1 MAAALSAQLQE
12 RMVKVNVVPDHV
24 DWKYELGEKVKF
36 NVVVTKNRVP
46 QENVTVWYE
55 VAQDMMHPL
64 LKDTIVLENGVLTLD
79 AGTMKTPGFLRCRV
93 WTKYD
98 GRTVE
103 GRATAVFEPEKIKPT
118 AVLPNDFNTFW
129 ESAKQE
135 NVRIPMN
142 VKLRLLPERC
152 TEKVNVY
159 EWNVQNYR
167 LNSRVYGI
175 LCVPV
180 KPGKYPAL
188 LRVPGAGV
196 RGYAG
201 AIVEAEKGMITL
213 EIGIHG
219 IPVTLEPS
227 VYASLSQGGLYRY
240 QYQNWDNRD
249 EVYYKRVYMGC
260 VRAVDYLCSMKEFD
274 GSNLL
279 VQGGSQGGALAIV
292 TAVLNPRVTGVVSFF
307 PALSDLSGYEKGR
320 AGGWP
325 HLFRDSTD
333 AVEIRKKK
341 LEVSSY
347 YDVANFAK
355 QLKVPVFF
363 YLGYNDMVCP
373 PTSTFSVYNVIT
385 SPKEIV
391 IMEEAEHYVYP
402 EHWSQALQWIYSKQ
416 GM

>member
-103 GRATAVFEPEKIKPT
+103 GRATAAFEPEKIKPT

-129 ESAKQE
+129 ENAKQE

-142 VKLRLLPERC
+142 AKLRLLPERC

-167 LNSRVYGI
+167 LNSRGI
-175 LCVPV
+175 WYSLCA
-180 KPGKYPAL
+180 GKA
-188 LRVPGAGV
+188 REVSCFIAGT
-196 RGYAG
+196 G
-201 AIVEAEKGMITL
+201 
-213 EIGIHG
+213 
-219 IPVTLEPS
+219 
-227 VYASLSQGGLYRY
+227 
-240 QYQNWDNRD
+240 
-249 EVYYKRVYMGC
+249 
-260 VRAVDYLCSMKEFD
+260 
-274 GSNLL
+274 
-279 VQGGSQGGALAIV
+279 GGS
-292 TAVLNPRVTGVVSFF
+292 TGICRCNCR
-307 PALSDLSGYEKGR
+307 SGKRYDYVGNWHSWYS
-320 AGGWP
+320 GN
-325 HLFRDSTD
+325 
-333 AVEIRKKK
+333 IRTVR
-341 LEVSSY
+341 L
-347 YDVANFAK
+347 
-355 QLKVPVFF
+355 
-363 YLGYNDMVCP
+363 C
-373 PTSTFSVYNVIT
+373 
-385 SPKEIV
+385 
-391 IMEEAEHYVYP
+391 
-402 EHWSQALQWIYSKQ
+402 
-416 GM
+416 

>member
-103 GRATAVFEPEKIKPT
+103 GRATAAFEPEKIKPT

-129 ESAKQE
+129 ENAKQE

-142 VKLRLLPERC
+142 AKLRLLPERC

-227 VYASLSQGGLYRY
+227 VYASLSQGVFTDTISELG
-240 QYQNWDNRD
+240 QFVMKFIINASIWD
-249 EVYYKRVYMGC
+249 VY
-260 VRAVDYLCSMKEFD
+260 VR
-274 GSNLL
+274 
-279 VQGGSQGGALAIV
+279 
-292 TAVLNPRVTGVVSFF
+292 
-307 PALSDLSGYEKGR
+307 
-320 AGGWP
+320 
-325 HLFRDSTD
+325 
-333 AVEIRKKK
+333 
-341 LEVSSY
+341 
-347 YDVANFAK
+347 
-355 QLKVPVFF
+355 
-363 YLGYNDMVCP
+363 
-373 PTSTFSVYNVIT
+373 
-385 SPKEIV
+385 
-391 IMEEAEHYVYP
+391 
-402 EHWSQALQWIYSKQ
+402 
-416 GM
+416 

>member
-1 MAAALSAQLQE
+1 M
-12 RMVKVNVVPDHV
+12 
-24 DWKYELGEKVKF
+24 
-36 NVVVTKNRVP
+36 
-46 QENVTVWYE
+46 TV
-55 VAQDMMHPL
+55 
-64 LKDTIVLENGVLTLD
+64 
-79 AGTMKTPGFLRCRV
+79 
-93 WTKYD
+93 
-98 GRTVE
+98 TVE
-103 GRATAVFEPEKIKPT
+103 GRATAAFEPEKIKPT

-129 ESAKQE
+129 ENAKQE

-142 VKLRLLPERC
+142 AKLRLLPERC

-307 PALSDLSGYEKGR
+307 PALSDLSGDEKGR

-391 IMEEAEHYVYP
+391 IMEEAEHYAYP

>member
-1 MAAALSAQLQE
+1 
-12 RMVKVNVVPDHV
+12 MVKVNVVPDHV

-103 GRATAVFEPEKIKPT
+103 GRATAAFEPEKIKPT
-118 AVLPNDFNTFW
+118 AVFFCQTISILSGKVPN
-129 ESAKQE
+129 KE

-188 LRVPGAGV
+188 LRVPGQGV

-227 VYASLSQGGLYRY
+227 VYASLEPGEDFYRY

-260 VRAVDYLCSMKEFD
+260 VRAVDYLLFYEEFD

-307 PALSDLSGYEKGR
+307 PALSDLSGYERTGR
-320 AGGWP
+320 WMAAFIQRL
-325 HLFRDSTD
+325 HRCCRNQKE
-333 AVEIRKKK
+333 EIGSIF
-341 LEVSSY
+341 L
-347 YDVANFAK
+347 
-355 QLKVPVFF
+355 L
-363 YLGYNDMVCP
+363 
-373 PTSTFSVYNVIT
+373 
-385 SPKEIV
+385 
-391 IMEEAEHYVYP
+391 
-402 EHWSQALQWIYSKQ
+402 
-416 GM
+416 

>member
-103 GRATAVFEPEKIKPT
+103 GRATAAFEPEKIKPT

-167 LNSRVYGI
+167 LNSQI
-175 LCVPV
+175 
-180 KPGKYPAL
+180 
-188 LRVPGAGV
+188 
-196 RGYAG
+196 
-201 AIVEAEKGMITL
+201 
-213 EIGIHG
+213 
-219 IPVTLEPS
+219 
-227 VYASLSQGGLYRY
+227 
-240 QYQNWDNRD
+240 
-249 EVYYKRVYMGC
+249 
-260 VRAVDYLCSMKEFD
+260 
-274 GSNLL
+274 
-279 VQGGSQGGALAIV
+279 
-292 TAVLNPRVTGVVSFF
+292 
-307 PALSDLSGYEKGR
+307 GR
-320 AGGWP
+320 A
-325 HLFRDSTD
+325 H
-333 AVEIRKKK
+333 V
-341 LEVSSY
+341 
-347 YDVANFAK
+347 
-355 QLKVPVFF
+355 
-363 YLGYNDMVCP
+363 
-373 PTSTFSVYNVIT
+373 
-385 SPKEIV
+385 
-391 IMEEAEHYVYP
+391 
-402 EHWSQALQWIYSKQ
+402 
-416 GM
+416 

>member
-1 MAAALSAQLQE
+1 MKRLFFIFISFCMAAALSAQLQE

-103 GRATAVFEPEKIKPT
+103 GRATAAFEPEKIKPT

-260 VRAVDYLCSMKEFD
+260 VRAVDYQSVD
-274 GSNLL
+274 T
-279 VQGGSQGGALAIV
+279 IV
-292 TAVLNPRVTGVVSFF
+292 
-307 PALSDLSGYEKGR
+307 
-320 AGGWP
+320 
-325 HLFRDSTD
+325 
-333 AVEIRKKK
+333 
-341 LEVSSY
+341 
-347 YDVANFAK
+347 
-355 QLKVPVFF
+355 
-363 YLGYNDMVCP
+363 
-373 PTSTFSVYNVIT
+373 
-385 SPKEIV
+385 
-391 IMEEAEHYVYP
+391 
-402 EHWSQALQWIYSKQ
+402 
-416 GM
+416 